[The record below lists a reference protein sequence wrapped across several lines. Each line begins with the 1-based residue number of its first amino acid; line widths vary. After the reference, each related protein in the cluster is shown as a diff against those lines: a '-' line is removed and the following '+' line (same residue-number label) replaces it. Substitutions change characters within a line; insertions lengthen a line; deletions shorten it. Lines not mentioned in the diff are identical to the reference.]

1 MVEGCCSVVFF
12 FSLPPLSVMA
22 LSCGTGL
29 DLPFRPRLLPCFP
42 VELRFLMENMTLCY
56 LEHQEN

>member
-1 MVEGCCSVVFF
+1 MVEGCCFVGVFL
-12 FSLPPLSVMA
+12 LPPLSLTA

-29 DLPFRPRLLPCFP
+29 DLSFRPRLLPCFP
-42 VELRFLMENMTLCY
+42 VELRFLMENMTLFY